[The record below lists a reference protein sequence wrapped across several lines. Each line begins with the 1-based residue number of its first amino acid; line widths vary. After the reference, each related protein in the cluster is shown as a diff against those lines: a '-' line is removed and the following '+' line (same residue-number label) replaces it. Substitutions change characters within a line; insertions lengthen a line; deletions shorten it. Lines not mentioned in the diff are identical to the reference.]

1 MGLGSDSVE
10 NTVSEKPA
18 SALVTGGAGFLGR
31 HVARALEFSGAKV
44 TVVDD
49 LSCRNSTFD
58 APELQSP
65 GITLIEGSTLDA
77 GLMEELVA
85 QHQTIVHFA
94 SIVGVEKTISEPV
107 ITVENLEGTLN
118 ITRHLTSSHNVL
130 FSSSADVYGV
140 HSHIH
145 DGPMGEDDL
154 QVFEHSAINRWVYPK
169 VKSLEENLV
178 ANSPASSAIVR
189 VFNSYGPGMDFP
201 HGKRVVPQFI
211 DRLRHNQPL
220 QISGNGRQ
228 LRSLCYYEDTVRG
241 CLEALEHVSSGANGS
256 VLTVNIGSDHAV
268 EVVEIAQELVRHAV
282 DLGLVSNPP
291 PLEFG
296 ARLYSQ
302 DFDDSWS
309 RTPDLGRAKAV
320 LGFSPRVGLDD
331 GLRRTLLY
339 YREAFGPAAGSY
351 TAANLQPEPVVRAL

>member
-1 MGLGSDSVE
+1 MPG
-10 NTVSEKPA
+10 
-18 SALVTGGAGFLGR
+18 ALVTGGAGFLGR
-31 HVARALEFSGAKV
+31 HVARALAFGGARV
-44 TVVDD
+44 TVLDD

-65 GITLIEGSTLDA
+65 DITLIEGSTLDA
-77 GLMEELVA
+77 ELVEELVA
-85 QHQTIVHFA
+85 QHRTIVHFA

-107 ITVENLEGTLN
+107 ATVENLHGTLN
-118 ITRHLTSSHNVL
+118 ITRHLRPDHSVL

-145 DGPMGEDDL
+145 DGPMSEDDL
-154 QVFEHSAINRWVYPK
+154 QVFEHSGINRWVYPK

-178 ANSPASSAIVR
+178 ANSPARSAIAR

-220 QISGNGRQ
+220 QISGDGRQ

-241 CLEALEHVSSGANGS
+241 CLDALRHVRSAAAGS

-268 EVVEIAQELVRHAV
+268 PVVEIARELLSHALA
-282 DLGLVSNPP
+282 LGLVTDPP
-291 PLEFG
+291 PLECG
-296 ARLYSQ
+296 AQLYSQ
-302 DFDDSWS
+302 AFDDSWS
-309 RTPDLGRAKAV
+309 RTPDLTRARKV
-320 LGFSPRVGLDD
+320 LGFSPQVTLDD

-339 YREAFGPAAGSY
+339 YQQAFGPSAGSY
-351 TAANLQPEPVVRAL
+351 TPANLQPEPVVCSL